1 MDIRIQK
8 TETAIKNAFME
19 LRAQKPIEKITVKEL
34 CRLAQINKSTFY
46 AHYDD
51 IYALS
56 DAMQAE
62 TIAFVLG
69 TISQQQEWS
78 VKKPGALTRAIF
90 QAISAHRSL
99 INGLF
104 PLRERT
110 RLANALETGIKEMLC
125 QKYPE
130 LRGDVKKSILL
141 SFCIQGAYHAY
152 LNHQNVDPDAL
163 AATIEEISQTLRPL
177 YESFD
182 SDSKSP

>member
-19 LRAQKPIEKITVKEL
+19 LRSQKPIEKITVKEL

-46 AHYDD
+46 THYED

-78 VKKPGALTRAIF
+78 VKNPGAFVQAIF

-104 PLRERT
+104 PVHERT
-110 RLANALETGIKEMLC
+110 RLANALETGIKEMIYE
-125 QKYPE
+125 KYPE
-130 LRGDVKKSILL
+130 LRQDVEKNILL
-141 SFCIQGAYHAY
+141 SYCIQGAYHAY
-152 LNHQNVDPDAL
+152 LNNQGMDEARL
-163 AATIEEISQTLRPL
+163 IEVIERVSETLQPL
-177 YESFD
+177 F
-182 SDSKSP
+182 

>member
-19 LRAQKPIEKITVKEL
+19 LRSQKPIEKITVKEL

-46 AHYDD
+46 THYND

-69 TISQQQEWS
+69 TISQHQEWS
-78 VKKPGALTRAIF
+78 VKQPGAFTRAIF
-90 QAISAHRSL
+90 QAISAHKSL
-99 INGLF
+99 IDDLF

-110 RLANALETGIKEMLC
+110 RLANALETGIREMIYE
-125 QKYPE
+125 KYPE
-130 LRGDVKKSILL
+130 LRGDVEKSILL
-141 SFCIQGAYHAY
+141 SYCIQGAYHAY
-152 LNHQNVDPDAL
+152 LNNQDVDEEAL
-163 AATIEEISQTLRPL
+163 IRVIERISKTLQPL
-177 YESFD
+177 Y
-182 SDSKSP
+182 